1 MVAVVAVAAVAVAV
15 VVVAAVAAVV
25 VAVVAGA
32 GAEGAGQEVV
42 LVVTIPHWIWSVS
55 GHQLEQKS
63 GRGYLQDSPETRKFS
78 RD

>member
-1 MVAVVAVAAVAVAV
+1 MVAVAVAVAVAV
-15 VVVAAVAAVV
+15 VVVAVV
-25 VAVVAGA
+25 VGA
-32 GAEGAGQEVV
+32 GAEGQEVV

-63 GRGYLQDSPETRKFS
+63 GRGYLQDSPETRRFS

>member
-1 MVAVVAVAAVAVAV
+1 MAVAVAV
-15 VVVAAVAAVV
+15 VAVVV
-25 VAVVAGA
+25 VAVV
-32 GAEGAGQEVV
+32 GAEGEGQEVV

-63 GRGYLQDSPETRKFS
+63 GRGYLQDSPETRRFS